1 MVLLVMGLRQITN
14 YLLLIT
20 GYWFITLNWI
30 AFYWVT
36 ASYYDTSGFKTFIIQ
51 ASQYK
56 PDFAKGA
63 WLAAVLF
70 LYAILT
76 LIFSIKLLKNEK

>member
-1 MVLLVMGLRQITN
+1 
-14 YLLLIT
+14 
-20 GYWFITLNWI
+20 
-30 AFYWVT
+30 VT
-36 ASYYDTSGFKTFIIQ
+36 SSYYSTANFETFIIQ